1 MKGKNM
7 KKIVVFGAS
16 GGTGH
21 HIVEQALEAG
31 YQVTA
36 FVRSPK
42 KLDLQ
47 HEKLTVFQGDVMD
60 VDKVDRAIAGQ
71 DAVLSALGPT
81 RPPVPGMM
89 EVAAKNIVGAMDK
102 HGIKRIISTTGGGVR
117 DPQDQPK
124 LFDHIM
130 KGLLTL
136 MAGTVLKDSEAN
148 VNIIRASDLDWTIIR
163 YPRLLDDPF
172 TGKYRIGYVGVNSGS
187 QLSRADGADAVL
199 KELESGEYLHK
210 MPIVS
215 Y

>member
-1 MKGKNM
+1 M